1 MAVETALNNG
11 ALPDLSPLFREMLQQ
26 NFVQVSNTFKN
37 NTLQTE
43 VLWPNTDLAS
53 GNVTYDSKN
62 SMTRIAH
69 KACIRIE

>member
-26 NFVQVSNTFKN
+26 NFIQVSNTFKN
-37 NTLQTE
+37 NSFQTS

-53 GNVTYDSKN
+53 GTVVYDSKN
-62 SMTRIAH
+62 SMQRIAS
-69 KACIRIE
+69 KACVRIN